1 VINAPKFTLA
11 ALVAALAAPAAFAA
25 SPTSVWQFLGSTI
38 ALYGAGPI
46 SDQGETCINEKLQL
60 LIRQMQTERLQV
72 AEELNIN
79 HPTVLALMD
88 GVSVKVVAVVG
99 GRTEYW
105 LPVKPNAKSV
115 IVRRNGMKHDGMSSP
130 DRTPMPDL
138 SNCAAMAGK

>member
-1 VINAPKFTLA
+1 MRTRKSILT
-11 ALVAALAAPAAFAA
+11 ALAASFVTPAALAA
-25 SPTSVWQFLGSTI
+25 SPTSVWQYLGSTI

-46 SDQGETCINEKLQL
+46 SEQGEACINEKLQA
-60 LIRQMQTERLQV
+60 LIRQMQTERLQP
-72 AEELNIN
+72 AGEALTIN

-115 IVRRNGMKHDGMSSP
+115 IVRRNGMKHDGMASP
-130 DRTPMPDL
+130 DRSPIPDL
-138 SNCAAMAGK
+138 SSCAAMSGK